1 MKAAGLAA
9 QAGGDGHQDVL
20 RTHLVYI
27 DRLWA
32 ILTVMRGLDPRIH
45 LPEQFLFDGLP
56 GHLVRR
62 RALRFCPAMTN
73 VEAMPARLFLSSGDM
88 IADRRFDFARDLQLK
103 GDLAAAADLL
113 LQATDL
119 APGFASAWFT
129 LGDIREH
136 LGEREQAIAAFR
148 KAQAADPDDRHG
160 ASLRLML
167 LNDEKL
173 SDMPPAYV
181 RALFDQ
187 YAPKFEKALVDDLG
201 YRGPELLFRAVLAAR
216 AAVRRP
222 AFFKRAIDLGC
233 GTGLAARTF
242 AREVDAFIG
251 IDLSPRMIERARA
264 TGLYAELE
272 VAEMVQG
279 LGSKSDA
286 SADLILAAD
295 AVVYVND
302 LVPLLREAGR
312 VLVPGGLLAF
322 TAETHGGEGVILGE
336 GLRYA
341 HGVAYVRGAIAA
353 AGLMLARLDDLSARN
368 EDNTPVPGLVVVA
381 TKI

>member
-1 MKAAGLAA
+1 MDCRIALD
-9 QAGGDGHQDVL
+9 QVE
-20 RTHLVYI
+20 
-27 DRLWA
+27 DR
-32 ILTVMRGLDPRIH
+32 R
-45 LPEQFLFDGLP
+45 
-56 GHLVRR
+56 
-62 RALRFCPAMTN
+62 PAMTN
-73 VEAMPARLFLSSGDM
+73 AEAMPTRLFLSSGDM

-103 GDLAAAADLL
+103 GDLVAAADLL

-129 LGDIREH
+129 LGDIRDQ
-136 LGEREQAIAAFR
+136 LGESGEAIAAFR
-148 KAQAADPDDRHG
+148 KARAADPGDRHG
-160 ASLRLML
+160 ASLRLMRL
-167 LNDEKL
+167 GAEKL

-187 YAPKFEKALVDDLG
+187 YASKFEKALVDDLD

-216 AAVRRP
+216 AAIRKP
-222 AFFKRAIDLGC
+222 AFFRRAIDLGC
-233 GTGLAARTF
+233 GTGLAARAF

-251 IDLSPRMIERARA
+251 IDLSPRMVERART

-279 LGSKSDA
+279 LGSKPDV

-295 AVVYVND
+295 AVVYVSD
-302 LVPLLREAGR
+302 LAPLLREAAR
-312 VLVPGGLLAF
+312 VLAPGGLLAF
-322 TAETHGGEGVILGE
+322 TAETHGGEGVMLGE

-341 HGVAYVRGAIAA
+341 HGAAYVRETIKG
-353 AGLMLARLDDLSARN
+353 AGLSLSRLDDLSARN

-381 TKI
+381 AKA